1 MEKSCKLYFNQ
12 VLDVTITSDVLCIL
26 YNSHTKW
33 VNEHFTSLVLMK
45 THKPIL
51 VMRKTTDKLRLGA
64 VYKFPGQSSL
74 RLLKLWKEKQGK
86 TEKLS

>member
-12 VLDVTITSDVLCIL
+12 VMDVTITSDVTCIL
-26 YNSHTKW
+26 CNSHTKW

-45 THKPIL
+45 THKHIL
-51 VMRKTTDKLRLGA
+51 VMRKTTDKLRFRT
-64 VYKFPGQSSL
+64 VYKIPGQFSF